1 MITPSRLEH
10 IALNVTDPVGMARWY
25 SENLGLRVVRTVG
38 DISNTTFLA
47 AGNGEVLIEF
57 YCNSL
62 APVPAYG
69 TMHPL
74 ELHLAFSS
82 DDPQTDANRLL
93 KAGAALS
100 DPLVITAAGDRLIM
114 LRDPFGLA
122 LQLVCRAKPMLKE
135 SAGAALS

>member
-1 MITPSRLEH
+1 MIKASRLEH
-10 IALNVTDPVGMARWY
+10 IALNVADPVGMARWY
-25 SENLGLRVVRTVG
+25 ADNLGLRVVRSVG
-38 DISNTTFLA
+38 DISRTTFLA
-47 AGNGEVLIEF
+47 VGSGEVLLEL
-57 YCNSL
+57 YCNSV

-82 DDPQTDANRLL
+82 DDPQADANRLL

-100 DPLVITAAGDRLIM
+100 NPLVTTAAGDRVIM

-122 LQLVCRAKPMLKE
+122 LQLVCRASPMLKE
-135 SAGAALS
+135 SV